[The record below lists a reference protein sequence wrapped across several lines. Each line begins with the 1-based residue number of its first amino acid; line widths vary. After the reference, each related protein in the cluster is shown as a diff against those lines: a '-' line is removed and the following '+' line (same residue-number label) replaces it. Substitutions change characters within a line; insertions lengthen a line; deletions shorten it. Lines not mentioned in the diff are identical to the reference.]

1 MKQIGE
7 IFKETRKKIGISIE
21 EVCNDLEV
29 TPAQIDNLEAGNI
42 NAFKDVFFLKDL
54 IANYSKYLNLD
65 QDQIIEAYDSFMFD
79 YTSKIPIEE
88 ILSRTKE
95 FELQTKD
102 VKKILS
108 PYTKKQKENSKQ
120 RTIIIVAIILT
131 SLLILGGI
139 VYVTLKTNDFEKNR
153 ISYIK

>member
-7 IFKETRKKIGISIE
+7 IFKQTRKKIGISIE

-65 QDQIIEAYDSFMFD
+65 QDQIIKHM
-79 YTSKIPIEE
+79 
-88 ILSRTKE
+88 IL
-95 FELQTKD
+95 LC
-102 VKKILS
+102 
-108 PYTKKQKENSKQ
+108 
-120 RTIIIVAIILT
+120 
-131 SLLILGGI
+131 LI
-139 VYVTLKTNDFEKNR
+139 THLKFL
-153 ISYIK
+153 